1 MRQDIEIQ
9 NFTNE
14 VDGNPT
20 GGYVSGIGLRIDWQ
34 NGPIGRGEDKQQ
46 PNGAF
51 LQDVI
56 EACIERLRYYQE
68 GKFACK
74 FNEYA
79 IKSLEDA
86 LESLD
91 DRKEDREAREV
102 QGTYKI

>member
-56 EACIERLRYYQE
+56 EACITRLRYFQE
-68 GKFACK
+68 SKFKCRQNAL
-74 FNEYA
+74 A
-79 IKSLEDA
+79 ITKLEEA
-86 LESLD
+86 LMWLQN
-91 DRKEDREAREV
+91 RIEDRESREV
-102 QGTYKI
+102 QGTYEV

>member
-34 NGPIGRGEDKQQ
+34 NGPLGRGEDKQK

-51 LQDVI
+51 LEDVI

-68 GKFACK
+68 NKFACK

-91 DRKEDREAREV
+91 DRIEDREAREV